1 MSDDNT
7 FYDLY
12 LYLIPENDKLTKIP
26 HLSMDDAKK
35 YADYWFEMNELHDY
49 MLVTEGS
56 TPWSEPVPDIEV
68 KTPEWISLEYA
79 KISKV

>member
-1 MSDDNT
+1 MADDNT

-12 LYLIPENDKLTKIP
+12 LYLVPESDKLTKIP
-26 HLSMDDAKK
+26 HLSKDDAKK

-49 MLVTEGS
+49 MLVIEGS
-56 TPWSEPVPDIEV
+56 TPWYEPAPSIEV

-79 KISKV
+79 KMSKA